1 MFCKRE
7 VGLEKHTKACFSL
20 LNQSD
25 PIDVNEDNGRY
36 FLNLTFRCKE
46 FEN

>member
-7 VGLEKHTKACFSL
+7 VGLEKHTKACFSP

-25 PIDVNEDNGRY
+25 PIDGNEDNRRY
-36 FLNLTFRCKE
+36 LLNLTFRRKE

>member
-1 MFCKRE
+1 MFCERE

-25 PIDVNEDNGRY
+25 PIDVNEDDRRY
-36 FLNLTFRCKE
+36 LLNLTFRHKK